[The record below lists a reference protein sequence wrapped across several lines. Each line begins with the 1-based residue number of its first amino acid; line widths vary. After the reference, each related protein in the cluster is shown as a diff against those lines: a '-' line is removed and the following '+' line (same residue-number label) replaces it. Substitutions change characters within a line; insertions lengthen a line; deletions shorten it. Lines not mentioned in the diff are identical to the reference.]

1 MANSLGYSH
10 KLYAVRR
17 IRSKK
22 GDDETNCLNH
32 GKRRRFILLW
42 ILNNRI
48 LNTFLQSGVQ
58 LSEERV
64 NSFFLFNFKLVWFKL
79 LQIRGTKLSNGLL
92 AKKKLDIL
100 LFKKTD
106 EEIYIDCLFHRR
118 KVLYGK
124 WMVGMY
130 LLSTQ
135 SASYDL
141 MCCVTL

>member
-1 MANSLGYSH
+1 MNLKQQDTQHLFYKAVSNL
-10 KLYAVRR
+10 VRR
-17 IRSKK
+17 ELTLFFCLTSNWY
-22 GDDETNCLNH
+22 GLNCYKLGVLN
-32 GKRRRFILLW
+32 
-42 ILNNRI
+42 
-48 LNTFLQSGVQ
+48 
-58 LSEERV
+58 
-64 NSFFLFNFKLVWFKL
+64 LVMACS
-79 LQIRGTKLSNGLL
+79 Q
-92 AKKKLDIL
+92 KKKLDIL

-118 KVLYGK
+118 KVLHGK

>member
-1 MANSLGYSH
+1 MNLKQQDTQHLFYKAVSNL
-10 KLYAVRR
+10 VRR
-17 IRSKK
+17 
-22 GDDETNCLNH
+22 ELTL
-32 GKRRRFILLW
+32 
-42 ILNNRI
+42 
-48 LNTFLQSGVQ
+48 
-58 LSEERV
+58 
-64 NSFFLFNFKLVWFKL
+64 FFLFNFKLVWFKL

-118 KVLYGK
+118 KVLHGK

-135 SASYDL
+135 SASYHL